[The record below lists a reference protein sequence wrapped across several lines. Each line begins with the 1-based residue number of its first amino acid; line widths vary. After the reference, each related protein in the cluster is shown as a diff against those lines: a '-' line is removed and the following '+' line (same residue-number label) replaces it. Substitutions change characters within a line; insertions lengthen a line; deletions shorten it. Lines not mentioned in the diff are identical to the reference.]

1 MVQPLKD
8 STTLALCKEI
18 SSQVCKDLEDE
29 GKQQRLITG
38 SSAFWSPWPI
48 LIAHTP
54 AHDNIADT

>member
-29 GKQQRLITG
+29 GKQQRLTIG
-38 SSAFWSPWPI
+38 SSASR
-48 LIAHTP
+48 
-54 AHDNIADT
+54 ADVP